1 MGDTKLRFTAKKQK
15 NEQAGQVGVAKEEDF
30 SLHNTRSTTA

>member
-1 MGDTKLRFTAKKQK
+1 MGDANYGSKQK
-15 NEQAGQVGVAKEEDF
+15 DEQAGQVGVAKEEDF